1 MTTEHKTLAHA
12 LAAARAEF
20 PTIEKDSVNPHFRN
34 RYADLASILRAVVP
48 VLSRHGL
55 AIIQPTLYEDGQLL
69 LRTELIH
76 AATGDITASVYPVQP
91 SKPDPQGFGSA
102 LTYARRY
109 SLTSLL
115 AIAADDDDDGNQ
127 ASQPPQR
134 QEPRQEQR
142 PQPPRPQA
150 NGHDEFREY
159 VERTSKQA
167 EIPVEQ
173 LIHHLA
179 KAFTPTAG
187 ADLRERGAALRAIW
201 PARKGEIK
209 AEAISY
215 AVPAADPDIA

>member
-1 MTTEHKTLAHA
+1 
-12 LAAARAEF
+12 
-20 PTIEKDSVNPHFRN
+20 
-34 RYADLASILRAVVP
+34 
-48 VLSRHGL
+48 
-55 AIIQPTLYEDGQLL
+55 
-69 LRTELIH
+69 
-76 AATGDITASVYPVQP
+76 
-91 SKPDPQGFGSA
+91 
-102 LTYARRY
+102 
-109 SLTSLL
+109 LL

-142 PQPPRPQA
+142 PQPRPPA

-167 EIPVEQ
+167 EMPVEQ

-179 KAFTPTAG
+179 KSFTPNAG

-215 AVPAADPDIA
+215 AVPAADPDMA